1 MKRMVVILFC
11 LFTTQMFSQHKT
23 GLEVKSNHQEVKVF
37 PNPATNVINIL
48 GLQNSERA
56 LIRISDT
63 YGNTL
68 MNYQWEIK
76 NNALNIPIANL
87 GPGIYLITINSSEQ
101 KVQKKFY
108 KQ

>member
-1 MKRMVVILFC
+1 
-11 LFTTQMFSQHKT
+11 MFSQQKT
-23 GLEVKSNHQEVKVF
+23 GPEVKSNHQEVKVF

-63 YGNTL
+63 YGNTM

-87 GPGIYLITINSSEQ
+87 GLGIYLITINSSEQ
-101 KVQKKFY
+101 KIQKKFF

>member
-1 MKRMVVILFC
+1 MKRMVVLLFY
-11 LFTTQMFSQHKT
+11 LFTTQMFSQQKT
-23 GLEVKSNHQEVKVF
+23 GPEVKSNHQEVKVF

-63 YGNTL
+63 YGNTM

-87 GPGIYLITINSSEQ
+87 GLGIYLITINSSEQ
-101 KVQKKFY
+101 KIQKKFF